1 MVIFKFE
8 VVWIENDVLLFL
20 LLYKSWIFF
29 GRKFRKICIMVL
41 KYVIEVMVLGCV
53 KKENENEELIKY
65 GFSVEVMNF
74 LRLEFE

>member
-53 KKENENEELIKY
+53 KKGNENEELIKY
-65 GFSVEVMNF
+65 GFSMEVVNF